1 MTTMQKWVTAAALGL
16 LAVVL
21 LPATPAAAHAK
32 LTGSNPQ
39 AGQMITADLP
49 AVTLSFSGPV
59 KAELSTIVIAG
70 PDGVNLSNGPATVA
84 DVTLTQPVKA
94 LPPGQIKVTW
104 RTVSADGHTIDG
116 TFDFTNANPGATRAT
131 PSTPSAPSTPAA
143 AAPATTAPADVA
155 TDRASDSDEGGGSPV
170 VWIVVAV
177 LVLAAAGGGAFW
189 YRRRSTG

>member
-1 MTTMQKWVTAAALGL
+1 MTSMQKWVTAAVVGL

-21 LPATPAAAHAK
+21 LPAAPAAAHAK

-39 AGQMITADLP
+39 AGQMVSADLP

-70 PDGVNLSNGPATVA
+70 PDGVNMSNGPATAA

-104 RTVSADGHTIDG
+104 RTISADGHPIEG
-116 TFDFTNANPGATRAT
+116 TFDFTNANPAASR
-131 PSTPSAPSTPAA
+131 PSPSATSAAA
-143 AAPATTAPADVA
+143 AAPATTRPADDANVA
-155 TDRASDSDEGGGSPV
+155 TDNASSDEGVSPF
-170 VWIVVAV
+170 VWLLVAA
-177 LVLAAAGGGAFW
+177 LVLAAAGGGVLW
-189 YRRRSTG
+189 YRRRPTP

>member
-1 MTTMQKWVTAAALGL
+1 MTSMQKWVTAAVVGL

-21 LPATPAAAHAK
+21 LPAAPAAAHAK

-39 AGQMITADLP
+39 AGQMISADLP

-70 PDGVNLSNGPATVA
+70 PDGVNMSNGPATAA

-104 RTVSADGHTIDG
+104 RTVSADGHPIEG
-116 TFDFTNANPGATRAT
+116 TFDFTNANPAASRPSPPAT
-131 PSTPSAPSTPAA
+131 SAAA
-143 AAPATTAPADVA
+143 AAPATTRPADDANVA
-155 TDRASDSDEGGGSPV
+155 TDNASSSDEGVSPF
-170 VWIVVAV
+170 VWLLVGA
-177 LVLAAAGGGAFW
+177 LVLAAAGGGALW
-189 YRRRSTG
+189 YRRRSAG